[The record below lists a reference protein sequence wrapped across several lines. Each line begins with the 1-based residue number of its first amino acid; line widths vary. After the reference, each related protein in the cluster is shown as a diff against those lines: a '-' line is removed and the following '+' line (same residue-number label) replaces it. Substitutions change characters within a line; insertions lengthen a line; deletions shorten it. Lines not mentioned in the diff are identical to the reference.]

1 MYIKK
6 IHITNEQVELNTGI
20 LYPISL
26 FLIII
31 RFKLRRILI
40 FPNRKKAFFLDNFEA
55 IPH

>member
-40 FPNRKKAFFLDNFEA
+40 SPNRKKAFFLDNFEA